1 MARKKAAEKEPAN
14 TQIAGMRGV
23 YLVAAEL
30 SRLGFIVAPT
40 SRGAKG
46 ADLLV
51 TDQNC
56 RRTFSVQVK
65 TKTTSDAFWLVG
77 RNVDKEISKSHI
89 YVLVRIRKLKTLISD
104 ENKEGEIIECYVVPS
119 KILSENTGH
128 YEFSNSIQR
137 KYIEEY
143 RDEWK
148 KCFGDPHE

>member
-1 MARKKAAEKEPAN
+1 MTKKKAAKKKPAN
-14 TQIAGMRGV
+14 RQTTGMRGV

-30 SRLGFIVAPT
+30 SRIGFIVSPT
-40 SRGAKG
+40 SRSAQG

-65 TKTTSDAFWLVG
+65 TDSRGSNFLISKNANKV
-77 RNVDKEISKSHI
+77 VSKSHI
-89 YVLVRIRKLKTLISD
+89 YVLVRIRKLKKLISD
-104 ENKEGEIIECYVVPS
+104 ENKEGEIIEYYVVPS
-119 KILSENTGH
+119 KILSESTGH
-128 YEFSNSIQR
+128 YENFSSSIQR

-148 KCFGDPHE
+148 CFGDPHE